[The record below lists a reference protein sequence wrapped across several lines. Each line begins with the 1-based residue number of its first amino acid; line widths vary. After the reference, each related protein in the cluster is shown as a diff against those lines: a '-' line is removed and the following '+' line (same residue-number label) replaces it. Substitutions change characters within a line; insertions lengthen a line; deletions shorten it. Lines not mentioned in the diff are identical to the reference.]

1 MKIGL
6 KAAEMISCEEAQV
19 ICNKKQYREASLIE
33 KVELMLHILFCKACF
48 KFSRKN
54 NRLTRLV
61 YRANLKTLSKAEKE
75 SMKRYLQKPGDS

>member
-1 MKIGL
+1 
-6 KAAEMISCEEAQV
+6 MISCEEAQV

-61 YRANLKTLSKAEKE
+61 YRANLKTLSKEEKE
-75 SMKRYLQKPGDS
+75 SMKHYLQKPGDS